1 MKHLLII
8 ICIFALASCGVYSPF
23 TYMVDVNSLSR
34 HEFEFKSL
42 QIEYPKSLTS
52 QVPTDATSEIPLC
65 ERDNRLK
72 FLSNGTYEFY
82 DNSLALC
89 ASGNRANTVVRSG
102 RYSLR
107 NVNSHTDITMQQTFP
122 TSKSPIVMSIAG
134 LGVSEFKYTEPITND
149 GQLKVWIFKVVR

>member
-23 TYMVDVNSLSR
+23 TYMIDVNSLSR

-82 DNSLALC
+82 DNSVALS
-89 ASGNRANTVVRSG
+89 ASGNKANTVIRSG

-107 NVNSHTDITMQQTFP
+107 NVNTHTDITMQQTFP
-122 TSKSPIVMSIAG
+122 VSKSPIVMSIKG
-134 LGVSEFKYTEPITND
+134 LGVSEFKYSEPVTSD
-149 GQLKVWIFKVVR
+149 GKLKIWTFLVLK